1 MNKHWSRL
9 AAALALSALAVVGC
23 TSAEEP
29 RPEPQPEQ
37 ARSNDVGQMF
47 SRLTAQELDVYAQ
60 RGLNFVVPDTVT
72 WTKTN
77 GCGACHRVGAPLY
90 GASLAAYTGYQ
101 VNTSQ
106 TTGTGYL
113 ASFLSTEQLANGS
126 WTHSG
131 SYTYIKTA
139 YNAFGLAGYSQ
150 YDSDVYLP
158 KLQKA
163 VDWAMGA
170 TAGYKFTNPVDGKA
184 LQGVTSAYMPQDHG
198 SNPVT
203 LGWQMP
209 TAYMAVATRAL
220 LDVGSGIPPLQRD
233 NYSLFL
239 KNMADSL
246 EGRYV
251 RSAGAWLPQDVA
263 FAAIGT
269 VQDGRNPANNASVAA
284 MRDELLSRYSGGGW
298 GDVSIGSPNVYTT
311 GIALYALCQLQV
323 RQDENATVANALTWL
338 ANQQC
343 TSANNYCGTGSAA
356 KNGSW
361 VLTGHEG
368 DVPTI
373 FATLAMSCYG
383 SLNVDVTLTPPSVV
397 LEPLLAVPQ
406 TTSFTVRVR
415 NTGYTRNTYTLVPS
429 GNWPGMVVSH
439 NNPSLTLEPGQ
450 EAVDVVTVTMPAN
463 LPESS
468 VIPVSIKVSYG
479 TRSGMVE
486 KTVTFSVI
494 VPPRP
499 TVNGLET
506 ITTILSPA
514 NGAVIAP
521 GTSVGLSARV
531 RLAASGNAVTLGTMT
546 FFSSGTAIATV
557 QADASGNFSYNWPV
571 PGSAPLGPQSFTA
584 TYNGYATANHSIDY
598 KGSKA
603 DGNFT
608 IGYANGFF
616 CTTSAQCQSGFCVD
630 GVCCNSACGDGSPND
645 CQACSRL
652 AGAASDGVCGAVNA
666 GTICRPS
673 RGFCDVAETCD
684 GVSTVCTATDT
695 LAANGTSCGLNS
707 ASCSNGDC
715 KTIPKGLNARYFNNT
730 TVSEPYVYNRVET
743 SVNWSWG
750 TNAPYPG
757 VNADN
762 FSSRY
767 TGDITTPFDTN
778 FPDKYTGRYWFY
790 TQSDEGVRLWVNG
803 KLIIDNWTSHAST
816 LDSGTI
822 FLEAGKRYS
831 VLLEYYEGTGNANV
845 SLQWQPPT
853 QATASVITSSSM
865 TPAVNNPVPIRI
877 RSPLDQTTYL
887 APANVMVDVE
897 VQGLYATINKVE
909 VFVDGVSQGAKTSA
923 PFAWPVPLGAGV
935 YTVTARVEATGT
947 SASGAVPLVQYAR
960 PASVR
965 VLPSPAGTS
974 VGYGLTAD
982 YFNGSNF
989 QKFEFTRSEYT
1000 LFLDGNQNN
1009 PLPQDILNPD
1019 GYSVRWTGTTIPAY
1033 SQAYTFSINA
1043 NHPARVW
1050 VNNNLVIDTQANPGQ
1065 TASAPIGLTAGALVP
1080 VKVEY
1085 YKNSATPTLMQL
1097 FWASQSEPKSLIPG
1111 TRLYPAP
1118 VSTRP

>member
-1 MNKHWSRL
+1 MKNHWSRL
-9 AAALALSALAVVGC
+9 AAVLALSLVGC
-23 TSAEEP
+23 TATESQLD
-29 RPEPQPEQ
+29 PQPEKE
-37 ARSNDVGQMF
+37 RTEDIGRIF

-60 RGLNFVVPDTVT
+60 EGLNFVVPDTVT

-90 GASLAAYTGYQ
+90 GASLAAYTGYL
-101 VNTSQ
+101 VDTGSTS
-106 TTGTGYL
+106 GTGYL
-113 ASFLSTEQLANGS
+113 AKFLADEQYPAGNWKHESL
-126 WTHSG
+126 
-131 SYTYIKTA
+131 YYEYIKTA

-150 YDSDVYLP
+150 YDSDVYIP
-158 KLQKA
+158 QLQKA
-163 VDWAMGA
+163 IDWSIGA
-170 TAGYKFTNPVDGKA
+170 TAGYKWTHPMDGKA
-184 LQGVTSAYMPQDHG
+184 LQGVVSNYMPQDHH

-220 LDVGSGIPPLQRD
+220 LDLGSGIPSDQRD
-233 NYSLFL
+233 SYSLFL
-239 KNMADSL
+239 KKLADSL
-246 EGRYV
+246 EGQYV

-284 MRDELLSRYSGGGW
+284 MRGELLNRFSGGGW
-298 GDVSIGSPNVYTT
+298 GDPIIGVPNVYTT
-311 GIALYALCQLQV
+311 GVALYALCQLQV

-338 ANQQC
+338 AGQQC
-343 TSANNYCGTGSAA
+343 SSANSYCGTNNAA
-356 KNGSW
+356 KKGSW
-361 VLTGHEG
+361 VLSGHEG

-373 FATLAMSCYG
+373 FATLAMACYG
-383 SLNVDVTLTPPSVV
+383 SLNLDVTLTPPSVL
-397 LEPLLAVPQ
+397 LEPLLATPQ
-406 TTSFTVRVR
+406 TTSFNVKIK
-415 NTGYTRNTYTLVPS
+415 NTGYTRNTYALVPS
-429 GNWPGMVVSH
+429 GTWQGMVVSH
-439 NNPSLTLEPGQ
+439 NNPSLTLEPG
-450 EAVDVVTVTMPAN
+450 EASTDVVTVTMPAN

-468 VIPVSIKVSYG
+468 VIPVSVKVSYQ

-486 KTVTFSVI
+486 KSVTFSVI

-499 TVNGLET
+499 TASGLAT

-514 NGAVIAP
+514 NGLVIAP
-521 GTSVGLSARV
+521 GTSVGLSAKV
-531 RLAASGNAVTLGTMT
+531 QLAASGSPVKLGTMT
-546 FFSSGTAIATV
+546 FYSSGTAIATV

-571 PGSAPLGPQSFTA
+571 PGSAPLGQQSFTA
-584 TYNGYATANHSIDY
+584 TYNGYATRDYSINY

-603 DGNFT
+603 DGNFS

-630 GVCCNSACGDGSPND
+630 GVCCNSACGGGASND

-652 AGAASDGVCGAVNA
+652 AGSTTDGICGTVKA

-684 GVSTVCTATDT
+684 GTTTACSATDV
-695 LAANGTSCGLNS
+695 LVPNSTSCGINN
-707 ASCSNGDC
+707 AACSNGDC

-730 TVSEPYVYNRVET
+730 TLTEPYAYNKVET

-750 TNAPYPG
+750 LNAPYPG

-762 FSSRY
+762 FSTRY
-767 TGDITTPFDTN
+767 TGDITTPYDVN
-778 FPDKYTGRYWFY
+778 FPAKYTGRYWFH
-790 TQSDEGVRLWVNG
+790 TLSDEGVRLWVNG

-822 FLEAGKRYS
+822 SLEAGKRYS
-831 VLLEYYEGTGNANV
+831 VLLEYYEGTGSAGV
-845 SLQWQPPT
+845 SLLWQPPT
-853 QATASVITSSSM
+853 YAAATVIATANM
-865 TPAVNNPVPIRI
+865 TPAVNNPVPLRI

-897 VQGLYATINKVE
+897 VQGVYATINTVE
-909 VFVDGVSQGAKTSA
+909 VFLDGVSQGAKSSA
-923 PFAWPVPLGAGV
+923 PFTWPVSLGAGV
-935 YTVTARVEATGT
+935 YTLTARVDATGT
-947 SASGAVPLVQYAR
+947 SGNGSVPLVQYAR
-960 PASVR
+960 PTAVR
-965 VLPSPAGTS
+965 VLPSPAGSS

-982 YFNGSNF
+982 YFNGANF

-1009 PLPQDILNPD
+1009 PLPQDILDPD

-1033 SQAYTFSINA
+1033 SQAYTFSIAA
-1043 NHPARVW
+1043 NHPAKVW
-1050 VNNNLVIDTQANPGQ
+1050 VNNALVIDTQINPAQ
-1065 TASAPIGLTAGALVP
+1065 TSSTPIGLTAGTRVP
-1080 VKVEY
+1080 IKVEY
-1085 YKNSATPTLMQL
+1085 YKNSATSTLMQL

-1111 TRLYPAP
+1111 TRLYPATG
-1118 VSTRP
+1118 STRP